1 MKEERFTYSER
12 SEGPADIDELEG
24 PAGVHERGHLLETTG
39 YMGFKVA
46 SRTQFA
52 GGMRMVVVNDR
63 GHRLQADGE
72 HPGVILNT
80 LVQMIDAYRE

>member
-1 MKEERFTYSER
+1 MKNEGYTYSER
-12 SEGPADIDELEG
+12 TAQPADIDELEG
-24 PAGVHERGHLLETTG
+24 PAGVHERGHLLETVG

-46 SRTQFA
+46 SRTQFP
-52 GGMRMVVVNDR
+52 GGLRMVVVNER

-72 HPGVILNT
+72 HPAVILNT